1 VINIAN
7 NFNYTDPP
15 SPYWIESTPE
25 TSYPSLT
32 EDINTDVAIVG
43 AGIVGITCAYLLA
56 REGLKVVIIEAD
68 RILQGTTGHTTAKIS
83 SQHALIYD
91 KLKNQM
97 GEEKARQYADAN
109 QKAIQFIADTAAE
122 KGIDCDLSWRPAYV
136 YTQSDKY
143 VKQIENEEK
152 AASSLGIKASVVHE
166 LPLPFRIKAALRFD
180 GQAQFHPLKYLKAL
194 VKVLPDS
201 VRIFEQTRAINIEE
215 GKSAAVITNQGKKVI
230 ASKVVI
236 ASHYPFFD
244 GGGMYF
250 SRVYP
255 SRSYVV
261 GITIAEKF
269 PEGMFISAET
279 PARSLRSQP
288 LGNEELILVVGED
301 HKTGQSK
308 NTATHYDNL
317 LKFAHDTYE
326 VREGR

>member
-1 VINIAN
+1 MINIAN

-166 LPLPFRIKAALRFD
+166 LPLPFRIKA
-180 GQAQFHPLKYLKAL
+180 
-194 VKVLPDS
+194 
-201 VRIFEQTRAINIEE
+201 I
-215 GKSAAVITNQGKKVI
+215 
-230 ASKVVI
+230 
-236 ASHYPFFD
+236 
-244 GGGMYF
+244 
-250 SRVYP
+250 
-255 SRSYVV
+255 
-261 GITIAEKF
+261 
-269 PEGMFISAET
+269 
-279 PARSLRSQP
+279 
-288 LGNEELILVVGED
+288 
-301 HKTGQSK
+301 
-308 NTATHYDNL
+308 
-317 LKFAHDTYE
+317 
-326 VREGR
+326 

>member
-1 VINIAN
+1 
-7 NFNYTDPP
+7 
-15 SPYWIESTPE
+15 
-25 TSYPSLT
+25 
-32 EDINTDVAIVG
+32 
-43 AGIVGITCAYLLA
+43 
-56 REGLKVVIIEAD
+56 
-68 RILQGTTGHTTAKIS
+68 
-83 SQHALIYD
+83 
-91 KLKNQM
+91 M
-97 GEEKARQYADAN
+97 
-109 QKAIQFIADTAAE
+109 
-122 KGIDCDLSWRPAYV
+122 
-136 YTQSDKY
+136 
-143 VKQIENEEK
+143 
-152 AASSLGIKASVVHE
+152 
-166 LPLPFRIKAALRFD
+166 
-180 GQAQFHPLKYLKAL
+180 
-194 VKVLPDS
+194 LPDS

-288 LGNEELILVVGED
+288 LGDEELILVVGED

-326 VREGR
+326 VREVKYRWSTQDYTTLDGVPYVGNLTSGHPDLYVATGFGKWGITNGTASAMIIRDLITQGTVPGKTFIPLAVQCRFGSQLCGDEC